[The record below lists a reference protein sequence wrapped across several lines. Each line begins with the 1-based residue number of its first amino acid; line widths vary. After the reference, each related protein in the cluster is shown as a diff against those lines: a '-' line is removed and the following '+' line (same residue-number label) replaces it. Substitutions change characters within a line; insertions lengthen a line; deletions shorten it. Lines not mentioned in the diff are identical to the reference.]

1 MQALTLQIGI
11 GYTMCA
17 FWTYVGATAR
27 LGNALGWSRDDGFYP
42 VPVPL
47 SLMAAWSFLM
57 IFSFGAFFSPAAAT
71 SACDELL
78 AAVRQSPPPPPFLLA
93 EVFLTGVPR
102 RLLSCAPYLRSA
114 VPLATRRESCAAT
127 RSQNSSSNIFR
138 EMNHISRACWTGHTG
153 QPAAD

>member
-11 GYTMCA
+11 GSTMCA

-57 IFSFGAFFSPAAAT
+57 IFNFGAFFSPAAAT

-78 AAVRQSPPPPPFLLA
+78 AAVRQSSSPPPLRFCW
-93 EVFLTGVPR
+93 PR
-102 RLLSCAPYLRSA
+102 C
-114 VPLATRRESCAAT
+114 
-127 RSQNSSSNIFR
+127 F
-138 EMNHISRACWTGHTG
+138 SRAC
-153 QPAAD
+153 AAGC

>member
-1 MQALTLQIGI
+1 MQALTIQIGI

-57 IFSFGAFFSPAAAT
+57 IFSFGAFFSSAAAT

-78 AAVRQSPPPPPFLLA
+78 AEVRQAPPSPPSLLPG
-93 EVFLTGVPR
+93 VFL
-102 RLLSCAPYLRSA
+102 
-114 VPLATRRESCAAT
+114 
-127 RSQNSSSNIFR
+127 
-138 EMNHISRACWTGHTG
+138 SRAC
-153 QPAAD
+153 AAGC

>member
-11 GYTMCA
+11 GSTMCA

-57 IFSFGAFFSPAAAT
+57 IFNFGAFFSPAAAT

-78 AAVRQSPPPPPFLLA
+78 APLLLVVVA
-93 EVFLTGVPR
+93 GFPGKKA
-102 RLLSCAPYLRSA
+102 RLWRTIRS
-114 VPLATRRESCAAT
+114 
-127 RSQNSSSNIFR
+127 
-138 EMNHISRACWTGHTG
+138 
-153 QPAAD
+153 